1 MSQYSPSFGRSPV
14 PSPRPTVAP
23 IAEPELDCSECCP
36 ESSREQPIE
45 EEVLEVLESAQNGHD
60 IHRAEP
66 CKASPSIPIRPLS
79 ITATSSPL
87 FIVWAI
93 TSDGF
98 SNLRAAPKVC
108 SSKDCID
115 TAFRFTRNID
125 STVNPCDNF
134 YRYSCGNFH
143 RQELD
148 KEKNFV
154 EIQTD
159 ATRRTLY
166 GLLSA
171 TGTNDTSR
179 TAKMAR
185 SLFSSCM
192 DTSRRANLGYAP
204 LMDRLKN
211 LPCGPLLDGCNF
223 NEKSYSWERHSG
235 MLGWYAA
242 QYNFVIFGTDV
253 NPEDRSQITL
263 QFRPPDLSNILDP
276 VREDLIHL
284 ANPGP
289 TEIDTLLQVQLR
301 QNLTKSTVF
310 QLIEPDEKQRQN
322 MLDEVAQ
329 LMLDINKIVT
339 ATPSNTSDMTFGEL
353 KQAVPQGHRKGAPLK
368 KNESMQ
374 IAWNDLLFAELS
386 TLIKLTDTTM
396 ISVMNLGYF
405 EQLAQ
410 LISKF
415 SAQTLANYLVVVTAK
430 HLEQF
435 VYNEKIQ
442 PTWQQCVENL
452 ESLEPV
458 QKLYIVTHQHY
469 SLDKIKSYLM
479 KVKEAFIVSHRSTL
493 LRYLNDV
500 NRLAFLV
507 GYPQRLTNEDL
518 VWKPFATIATD
529 PNDYFASITRLLK
542 QQSTYRL
549 SQIGTYLD
557 ADDTILYEVLRPTI
571 QFNAHLAI
579 MVVPI
584 AFLQTPIS
592 FPSSGAPMYA
602 VHGSL
607 GMAVNHFLSKIFWPQ
622 IERGSQN
629 QCLDPIYRGFLSTSY
644 KNTPDVE
651 DDLLKTIEL
660 ADSLK
665 TTLYGY
671 MKWENDNA
679 VHKEQKLPGYD
690 SFDNVQSMIMVFGT
704 LFCSREG
711 AQPGSPYEAMLNTA
725 ASNAK
730 AFSEQ
735 FKCSN
740 NSAIFNRRLCV

>member
-36 ESSREQPIE
+36 ESSR
-45 EEVLEVLESAQNGHD
+45 
-60 IHRAEP
+60 
-66 CKASPSIPIRPLS
+66 
-79 ITATSSPL
+79 
-87 FIVWAI
+87 
-93 TSDGF
+93 
-98 SNLRAAPKVC
+98 
-108 SSKDCID
+108 
-115 TAFRFTRNID
+115 AFRFTRNID
-125 STVNPCDNF
+125 ATINPCDNF

-159 ATRRTLY
+159 ATRHTLY

-171 TGTNDTSR
+171 SGTNDTSR

-185 SLFSSCM
+185 NLFSSCM

-204 LMDRLKN
+204 LLDRLKN
-211 LPCGPLLDGCNF
+211 LPCGPLLAGCNF

-263 QFRPPDLSNILDP
+263 QFRPPDLSYILDP

-329 LMLDINKIVT
+329 LMLDINKIVI
-339 ATPSNTSDMTFGEL
+339 ATPSNTTDMTFGEL
-353 KQAVPQGHRKGAPLK
+353 RQAVP
-368 KNESMQ
+368 Q

-386 TLIKLTDTTM
+386 TLIKLTDMTM
-396 ISVMNLGYF
+396 ISVMNLSYF

-435 VYNEKIQ
+435 VYNEQIQ
-442 PTWQQCVENL
+442 PTWQQCVENM
-452 ESLEPV
+452 ENFEPV
-458 QKLYIVTHQHY
+458 QKLYIISHKHY

-479 KVKEAFIVSHRSTL
+479 KVKEAFIVSHRSIL

-579 MVVPI
+579 MGWYQL
-584 AFLQTPIS
+584 FS
-592 FPSSGAPMYA
+592 
-602 VHGSL
+602 H
-607 GMAVNHFLSKIFWPQ
+607 HFNQRYSQ
-622 IERGSQN
+622 RERKMN
-629 QCLDPIYRGFLSTSY
+629 P
-644 KNTPDVE
+644 
-651 DDLLKTIEL
+651 
-660 ADSLK
+660 
-665 TTLYGY
+665 
-671 MKWENDNA
+671 
-679 VHKEQKLPGYD
+679 
-690 SFDNVQSMIMVFGT
+690 
-704 LFCSREG
+704 
-711 AQPGSPYEAMLNTA
+711 
-725 ASNAK
+725 
-730 AFSEQ
+730 
-735 FKCSN
+735 
-740 NSAIFNRRLCV
+740 